1 MGLFDFLKKKE
12 KEEWIEI
19 YSPLNGKVIDLEEV
33 PDEAFSN
40 KMIGDGCAIEPTE
53 GAIYAPVDGEI
64 TIFETN
70 HATSFET
77 ADGLEMIV
85 HFGIDTVSL
94 CGEGF
99 KRIAEDGKKVKKGD
113 KLVEYDLEFIKSK
126 VPSVKTPVIINN
138 MDIVEKI
145 DVIAKGKEVKA
156 GELLMKIKIK

>member
-1 MGLFDFLKKKE
+1 MGLFNFFKRREKE
-12 KEEWIEI
+12 KWVEV
-19 YSPLNGKVIDLEEV
+19 YSPLNGKVIALEEV
-33 PDEAFSN
+33 PDEAFSK
-40 KMIGDGCAIEPTE
+40 KMIGDGCAIDPVE
-53 GAIYAPVDGEI
+53 GAIYAPLDGEI

-77 ADGLEMIV
+77 NDGLELIV

-94 CGEGF
+94 SGQGF

-113 KLVEYDLEFIKSK
+113 KLVEYDLEFIKNK

-138 MDIVEKI
+138 KDIVEQI
-145 DVIAKGKEVKA
+145 DIIAKGKEVKA